1 MNRDKGSEKEPSRK
15 AAPTATKRT
24 LGKPIVFVTDSGKSV
39 TLVSDRTGREI
50 TLCSERQP
58 GPG

>member
-24 LGKPIVFVTDSGKSV
+24 LGTPIIFVADSTGEALK
-39 TLVSDRTGREI
+39 LISDRTGREI
-50 TLCSERQP
+50 VLCSERQP
-58 GPG
+58 GR